1 MGKSKIPGP
10 LERRHLIERELDAA
24 HAKRIADAYLEE
36 DRKVEAID
44 FLEKAGAEEELE
56 SLRRE
61 ARTRGDV
68 FLLRAASTALGVEPK
83 RGDWQEAA
91 EAAAAAG
98 MDRYVSEARRQAERG
113 ED

>member
-56 SLRRE
+56 SLCRE

-68 FLLRAASTALGVEPK
+68 FLLRAASTALE
-83 RGDWQEAA
+83 RRAQ
-91 EAAAAAG
+91 
-98 MDRYVSEARRQAERG
+98 ARRLAGGGRSRRG
-113 ED
+113 GGNGSLR

>member
-1 MGKSKIPGP
+1 MGKGKIPGP

-24 HAKRIADAYLEE
+24 HAKRIADAYLAEGRE
-36 DRKVEAID
+36 VEAVD

-56 SLRRE
+56 ALRNA
-61 ARTRGDV
+61 ARARGDV
-68 FLLRAASTALGVEPK
+68 FLLRAASTALGVEVEH
-83 RGDWQEAA
+83 GDWQELA

-98 MDRYVSEARRQAERG
+98 MDRYASEARRQAERG